1 MNNINLD
8 TLSLTEKWA
17 LLAKL
22 RDRRDNLDTD
32 IHVLRDSIT
41 GDEAELAKKEAEAKL
56 TEVVDETQGIPPI
69 PSPLEENNG

>member
-22 RDRRDNLDTD
+22 REQRDGLDTNLR
-32 IHVLRDSIT
+32 ILRDSIIK
-41 GDEAELAKKEAEAKL
+41 DEAELAKKEAEAKL
-56 TEVVDETQGIPPI
+56 TEVVDETQGIPSI
-69 PSPLEENNG
+69 PQPLEENNG